1 MSVTKD
7 TVRKIAHLARI
18 AEPEERLEPLAR
30 ELSAIIDWVE
40 QLEEVE
46 TGDAPPMTSAVD
58 IKLPLRADVVTDGGY
73 PEDIIA
79 NAPDARDQL
88 FTVPKVLE

>member
-1 MSVTKD
+1 MSVNKD

-18 AEPEERLEPLAR
+18 AEPEERLEPLAG
-30 ELSAIIDWVE
+30 ELSTIVDWVE
-40 QLEEVE
+40 ILSEVD
-46 TGDAPPMTSAVD
+46 TKDVPPMTSTVD
-58 IKLPLRADVVTDGGY
+58 IKLPWRDDVVNDGGY
-73 PEDIIA
+73 AEEIVA

>member
-18 AEPEERLEPLAR
+18 YEPEDRLEPLAR
-30 ELSAIIDWVE
+30 ELSTILEWVE
-40 QLEEVE
+40 QLEQVE
-46 TGDAPPMTSAVD
+46 TTNVPPMTSAVD
-58 IKLPLRADVVTDGGY
+58 VKLPLREDVVTDGGY
-73 PEDIIA
+73 AEDIIA
-79 NAPDARDQL
+79 NAPGARDHF

>member
-1 MSVTKD
+1 MSVNKD

-30 ELSAIIDWVE
+30 ELSTIIDWVE
-40 QLEEVE
+40 QLDEVE
-46 TGDAPPMTSAVD
+46 TEDVPPMTSTVA
-58 IKLPLRADVVTDGGY
+58 IKLPLRDDVVTDGGY
-73 PEDIIA
+73 PEDIVA
-79 NAPDARDQL
+79 NAPGSQDQF

>member
-1 MSVTKD
+1 MSVNKD

-30 ELSAIIDWVE
+30 ELSTILDWVE
-40 QLEEVE
+40 QLDEVE
-46 TGDAPPMTSAVD
+46 TEDAPPMTSTVAM
-58 IKLPLRADVVTDGGY
+58 KLPLRDDVVTDGGY
-73 PEDIIA
+73 PEDIVA
-79 NAPDARDQL
+79 NAPGSQDQF

>member
-18 AEPEERLEPLAR
+18 CEPENRLEPLAR
-30 ELSAIIDWVE
+30 ELSAIIEWVE
-40 QLEEVE
+40 QLEQVD
-46 TGDAPPMTSAVD
+46 TTNVTPMTSAVD
-58 IKLPLRADVVTDGGY
+58 IKLPLRDDVVTDGGY
-73 PEDIIA
+73 AQDIVA
-79 NAPDARDQL
+79 NAPAQTDHF